1 VRQLELRSQLRERLE
16 IDAGEAWLQFMAAVS
31 KHYEELRRGVQ
42 MVAQFDCLLSL
53 AKLATQEHYILP
65 AVGRCR

>member
-1 VRQLELRSQLRERLE
+1 
-16 IDAGEAWLQFMAAVS
+16 MAAVS